1 MRHFLDHHQGSFF
14 PLFKLWYKCT
24 GLDTPAVQWR
34 VRDWSRK
41 DHILC
46 KHSSFTRTATLLEAE
61 NNFVITNPQPST
73 GCTVLVWKAV
83 MESLEKY
90 WVPRN
95 KTPTRGGGEG
105 GVTAP
110 WLRYIMSLTYVRV
123 LCDLFVQDISQ
134 TDTILRGACFNDGRV
149 GLGARKGIS
158 FPGYSA
164 QIDEVT

>member
-46 KHSSFTRTATLLEAE
+46 EHSSFTRTATLLEAE
-61 NNFVITNPQPST
+61 NDFVITNPQPST

-110 WLRYIMSLTYVRV
+110 WLRYIWPTLESFVIFLYRTSHKQTQYYVGHVLTM
-123 LCDLFVQDISQ
+123 
-134 TDTILRGACFNDGRV
+134 A
-149 GLGARKGIS
+149 
-158 FPGYSA
+158 
-164 QIDEVT
+164 E